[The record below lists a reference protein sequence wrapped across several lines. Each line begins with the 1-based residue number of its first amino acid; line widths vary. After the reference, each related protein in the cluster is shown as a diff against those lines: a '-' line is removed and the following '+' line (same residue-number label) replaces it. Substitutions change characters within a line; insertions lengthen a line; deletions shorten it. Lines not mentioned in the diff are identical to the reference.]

1 MNSAVNCYSLPA
13 NASFLHSLAGWVLG
27 NYDTL
32 SYTKILILLPN
43 RRSCRA
49 LRDAFLD
56 CSGGK
61 PLLLPRIQP
70 IGETPEEAFWGDAEG
85 INTEL
90 PQPINPIRR
99 HFLLMRLIMG
109 FGRGNVKIP
118 MNQAAELARQLIE
131 FMDEVNREGLSYDK
145 LKDLAPENLASHWQQ
160 TLEFLG
166 IVSNQWPR
174 LLEEEGTV
182 DAVVYRN
189 RLLYSLSKMWEKSPP
204 DYPVIA
210 AGSTGSQPATASLLK
225 TIGRLPQ
232 GKVILPFLDK
242 EMPEEEWKEVGQ
254 THPQYALKQLLGKME
269 IERQQVKLL
278 VPESEGKSGKEYY
291 IRAIFSP
298 PAITTHW
305 PDVSLP
311 DPKCL
316 NDIKLVEADTLFDE
330 ARTIAI
336 AMREVLE
343 TPTKT
348 AALITPDRTL
358 ARMVSVQ
365 LQRFGVMVDDSAGK
379 PLASSPPACFMCL
392 IVEMV
397 ASRFAPSTL
406 LAVLRHPLAAAG
418 LNSARCR
425 FLSRELEL
433 LLLRGIRRED
443 GISGLGNA
451 AALHKNTSK
460 ELLDFLTNL
469 EKSSEKF
476 QALLKQHNNANLQ
489 QLLAA
494 HIEFAEWMAS
504 SDTEPGAQ
512 RLWAGDDG
520 NALAEII
527 AQWNLQAEL
536 LPVVETMT
544 YPALFDSLLATEVYH
559 SQFGLH
565 PRLHILSPMEAR
577 LQHYD
582 LVILSSLN
590 EGMWPNN
597 SSPDPWMSRPQR
609 SEFGL
614 PPMERAV
621 GQSAHDFVMQLFAP
635 EVLLTR
641 ARKIE
646 GAPTIASRWLV
657 RLQTLIG
664 GRIPEVFAA
673 MSDDSYFMAAK
684 DILEQPISLPPI
696 SAPAPT
702 PPVSTRPRE
711 LRVTAVDALL
721 SDPYS
726 IYARYILNLRKLDE
740 IDREPDAAD
749 FGNIVHKA
757 LEKFTSSFS
766 GSLPDD
772 AYEKLLACG
781 QDAFADFIDRP
792 AVACLWWP
800 RFVSMA
806 AWFVTEEQKRRGFIE
821 SVHSEVDGRWDFEVD
836 GKKFALKTRID
847 RLEKLKSHSVSPEAT
862 AQNLDPV
869 LTTTLSHRMT
879 EEQYNLI
886 DYKTGMV
893 PKEGTSNQ
901 LPLEALIVQYGKLS
915 GGGVASG
922 AVSQMEYWKLSGSE
936 GKCEI
941 TNSKADIEET
951 RKMLEEL
958 LLKFADNNT
967 PYAAQAIG
975 APSRYNDYEHL
986 TRRKEWEGG

>member
-1 MNSAVNCYSLPA
+1 MKSAVNCYSFPA
-13 NASFLHSLAGWVLG
+13 DSSFLHSLAGWVLG

-56 CSGGK
+56 CSAGK
-61 PLLLPRIQP
+61 PLLLPKIQP
-70 IGETPEEAFWGDAEG
+70 IGEIPEEAFWGDAEG
-85 INTEL
+85 INTEF
-90 PQPINPIRR
+90 PQPINPVRR

-118 MNQAAELARQLIE
+118 MNQAAELARQLIK

-166 IVSNQWPR
+166 IISNQWPR
-174 LLEEEGTV
+174 LLEDEGAV
-182 DAVVYRN
+182 DGVIYRN
-189 RLLYSLSKMWEKSPP
+189 QLLNSLSKMWEKSLP

-210 AGSTGSQPATASLLK
+210 AGSTGSQPATAKLLK
-225 TIGRLPQ
+225 TIARLPQ

-242 EMPEEEWKEVGQ
+242 EMPEKEWDAVGL

-269 IERQQVKLL
+269 IDRQQVKLL
-278 VPESEGKSGKEYY
+278 VPDTSSESGKQDY

-305 PDVSLP
+305 SDIALP

-316 NDIKLVEADTLFDE
+316 DYIKLVETDTLFDE
-330 ARTIAI
+330 ARAIAI

-343 TPTKT
+343 TPAKT

-358 ARMVSVQ
+358 ARMVSAQ
-365 LQRFGVMVDDSAGK
+365 LQRFGVTVDDSAGR
-379 PLASSPPACFMCL
+379 PLASSPPACFLRL
-392 IVEMV
+392 IMETV
-397 ASRFAPSTL
+397 ASRFSPASL
-406 LAVLRHPLAAAG
+406 LAVLRHPLAAG
-418 LNSARCR
+418 GINPARCR
-425 FLSRELEL
+425 FLSRELEV

-443 GISGLGNA
+443 GVAGLCNA
-451 AALHKNTSK
+451 AALHGKTSK
-460 ELLDFLTNL
+460 ELLDFLENL
-469 EKSSEKF
+469 EKHSEGF
-476 QALLKQHNNANLQ
+476 AALLKEHHNAALQ
-489 QLLAA
+489 QLLGA

-504 SDTEPGAQ
+504 SDTEAGAQ
-512 RLWAGDDG
+512 RLWAGEAG

-536 LPVVETMT
+536 FPVVEAMT

-577 LQHYD
+577 LQRYD
-582 LVILSSLN
+582 MVILGSLN

-609 SEFGL
+609 AAFGL
-614 PPMERAV
+614 PSAERAV
-621 GQSAHDFVMQLFAP
+621 GQGAHDFVMQLFAP

-646 GAPTIASRWLV
+646 GTPAIASRWWV
-657 RLQTLIG
+657 RLQTLLG
-664 GRIPEVFAA
+664 GRVPEIFAA
-673 MSDDSYFMAAK
+673 MNYDSYFAAAK
-684 DILEQPISLPPI
+684 DVLEEPVLLPPI

-702 PPVSTRPRE
+702 PPASVRPHE
-711 LRVTAVDALL
+711 LRVTAIDALL

-726 IYARYILNLRKLDE
+726 IYALYILNLRPLDK

-757 LEKFTSSFS
+757 LEKFARSFS

-772 AYEKLLACG
+772 PYEKLLECG
-781 QDAFADFIDRP
+781 RDAFADFIDRP
-792 AVACLWWP
+792 AVVCLWWP

-806 AWFVTEEQKRRGFIE
+806 AWFVAEEQKRRDSIQ
-821 SVHSEVDGRWDFEVD
+821 SVHSEVDGNLEFEVA

-847 RLEKLKSHSVSPEAT
+847 RLEKLASGW
-862 AQNLDPV
+862 
-869 LTTTLSHRMT
+869 
-879 EEQYNLI
+879 YNLI

-893 PKEGTSNQ
+893 PKEGASNQ

-915 GGGVASG
+915 GGIIAPGVVA
-922 AVSQMEYWKLSGSE
+922 QMEYWKLSGSE

-958 LLKFADNNT
+958 LTKFAEGDT
-967 PYAAQAIG
+967 PYNAQATG
-975 APSRYNDYEHL
+975 ALSRYNDYEHL
-986 TRRKEWEGG
+986 ARRKEWEGG